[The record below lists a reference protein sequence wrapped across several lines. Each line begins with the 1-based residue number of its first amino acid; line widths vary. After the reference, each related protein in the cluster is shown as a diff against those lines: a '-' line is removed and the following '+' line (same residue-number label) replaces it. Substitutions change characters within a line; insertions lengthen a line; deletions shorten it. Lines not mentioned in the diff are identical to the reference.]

1 MIIPV
6 RFRVVFMSF
15 LAVFICYIDRVNL
28 SVAIIPMQ
36 EQFGWSESQVGI
48 ILGSFYFGYLISM
61 TIGGFLADKYGGK
74 IILAYGLLL
83 WSFFTVITPA
93 FAYSGF
99 FFLIFIRVMMG
110 LGEGITFPSWH
121 SIYARWVPFQER
133 TRAIAFT
140 NSGMAVGTVF
150 GLVVTALIIEAYSWE
165 WVFYSF
171 GALGIIWFFFWNKLV
186 TSYPEDH
193 KSISKEELEY
203 IRAQAPANSAA
214 PTIPFLKLINNGP
227 FLAIAVATF
236 CNNWALFT
244 FLSYLPKFI
253 SSPTEMGGLGVDL
266 GSKVFILLI
275 LIPSIVSVISL
286 MLGGILA
293 DSLIKNGCKVIKVR
307 KIVNTIGFFGSALF
321 LFLIPFQD
329 SHIIIICLLC
339 LTNLCT
345 GIGAGGFGVN
355 HADLGPKYTGS
366 LVGIAGSL
374 GMVAA
379 ILSPMI
385 AGTILQITNSWTLIF
400 NICSGVLIFGGIYYL
415 LFASADKQFE

>member
-6 RFRVVFMSF
+6 RFRVIFMSF

-28 SVAIIPMQ
+28 SVAIIPIQ

-171 GALGIIWFFFWNKLV
+171 GALGIVWFFFWNKLV

-193 KSISKEELEY
+193 KSMSKEELEY
-203 IRAQAPANSAA
+203 IRAEAPANSAA

-293 DSLIKNGCKVIKVR
+293 DGLIKNGYKVIKVR

-385 AGTILQITNSWTLIF
+385 AGIILQITNSWTLIF